1 MTEQIKKNI
10 YTALILRLLIIF
22 LLFSANRILFLL
34 FNFASF
40 ANLTF
45 SNFLYIML
53 GGLKFDLS
61 AILYLNSL
69 FILSQVVPF
78 NFRFKQLYKSFFT
91 GVFFFTNFLGLAFN
105 IGDIA
110 YYPFTLRR
118 TTFSLFTQFINE
130 KNLGKL
136 AFKFMVVDFWY
147 LSIIFIVSIF
157 LMVWLYKKITIQN
170 PTIQNK
176 KIYYSFSTLAMLLLA
191 WFTVAGMR
199 GGFRHSTRPI
209 TLSNAGEFVNNPAE
223 INLVLNTP
231 FAIMQTL
238 STQPLQKVSY
248 FNDNNTL
255 DSLYNPIHQPLNKN
269 ALFNKK
275 NVVIIILESFS
286 REYLGGFN
294 KTLDGG
300 KYEGY
305 TPFLDSL
312 KTVSLSFNN
321 AYANGRSSIEAL
333 PSVITSIPSIKEP
346 YILSYYSGNKLNG
359 LPSLLAKK
367 GYHTSF
373 FHGAPNGS
381 MGFSSFVKMAGVQH
395 YYGKS
400 EYNNDDDFDG
410 IWGIWDEPFFKY
422 WAKTM
427 ATFKQ
432 PFIST
437 LFSVSSHHPFEVPAV
452 YKNKFPKG
460 TLPVHQTVGY
470 TDMALRK
477 FFATANKMPWY
488 KNTIFVLTADH
499 SSQAYHQQY
508 QTSLG
513 AFAIPILI
521 FDPSGKLKGTID
533 YPVQQADIMPTL
545 LNYLNYNLPY
555 FAFGKDMLNQKPNDF
570 VVNTTDNSYQITKDD
585 FMLIYNNDKTEALY
599 NYRKDILLKNNLA
612 DKNPTKKQELNTL
625 LKAFIQQ
632 YNKHTVDNS
641 FTVK

>member
-1 MTEQIKKNI
+1 MRNQITKNI
-10 YTALILRLLIIF
+10 YTSLILRLLIIF
-22 LLFSANRILFLL
+22 VLYTCCRFLYFT
-34 FNFASF
+34 FNSQAFADLSF
-40 ANLTF
+40 F
-45 SNFLYIML
+45 NFLYILL

-69 FILSQVVPF
+69 FILSQCVPF
-78 NFRFKQLYKSFFT
+78 AFRFKKAYQSFFAGIFFLT
-91 GVFFFTNFLGLAFN
+91 NGVGLAFN

-118 TTFSLFTQFINE
+118 TTFSLFKQFINE
-130 KNLGKL
+130 KNLGQL
-136 AFKFMVVDFWY
+136 AFKFMLIDFWY
-147 LSIIFIVSIF
+147 LTLIFIIALF
-157 LMVWLYKKITIQN
+157 IMVWCYKKITIIT
-170 PTIQNK
+170 PKIKNK
-176 KIYYSFSTLAMLLLA
+176 KTYYTLSTVAMLLLA

-209 TLSNAGEFVNNPAE
+209 TLSNAGEFVNNPAQ

-231 FAIMQTL
+231 FAILQTIN
-238 STQPLQKVSY
+238 TKPLQKVNY
-248 FNDNNTL
+248 FTDTL
-255 DSLYNPIHQPLNKN
+255 VLNSLYSPIHQPKNKN
-269 ALFNKK
+269 IPFNKK
-275 NVVIIILESFS
+275 NIVIIILESFS

-294 KTLDGG
+294 KTLNGG
-300 KYEGY
+300 KYKGY

-312 KTVSLSFNN
+312 KNVSLSFNN

-333 PSVITSIPSIKEP
+333 PSVITSIPSITQP

-381 MGFSSFVKMAGVQH
+381 MGFSSFVKMAGIQH
-395 YYGKS
+395 YYGKT
-400 EYNNDDDFDG
+400 EYNNNNDFDD
-410 IWGIWDEPFFKY
+410 IWGIWDEPFFNY

-437 LFSVSSHHPFEVPAV
+437 LFSVSSHHPFEVPKA
-452 YKNKFPKG
+452 YTNKFDKG

-477 FFATANKMPWY
+477 FFASASKMPWY
-488 KNTIFVLTADH
+488 KNTLFVLTADH
-499 SSQAYHQQY
+499 SSQAYNPQY

-513 AFAIPILI
+513 AFAIPIII
-521 FDPSGKLKGTID
+521 FDPLGKLKGEIN

-555 FAFGKDMLNQKPNDF
+555 FAFGNDMINPKPNHF
-570 VVNTTDNSYQITKDD
+570 VVNTTDNSYQITKGN
-585 FMLIYNNDKTEALY
+585 FMLIYSNHKTEALY
-599 NYRKDILLKNNLA
+599 NYRDDILLQNNLISTNSA
-612 DKNPTKKQELNTL
+612 KKEELETH

-641 FTVK
+641 FIAR